1 MYLNKQANKQNFHQ
15 NPLFM
20 CVYETVDNKTINEMI
35 KQLRT
40 ESKNYEDEHFH
51 NGAQIHIAIGSGRN
65 EREAILEC
73 HSFVM
78 CTNGENK
85 QTDRQS
91 KHIILFYRI
100 EAKLWT

>member
-20 CVYETVDNKTINEMI
+20 CVYETVDNKTTNEMI

-51 NGAQIHIAIGSGRN
+51 NGAQIHRHTYSDWQRA
-65 EREAILEC
+65 E
-73 HSFVM
+73 
-78 CTNGENK
+78 
-85 QTDRQS
+85 
-91 KHIILFYRI
+91 
-100 EAKLWT
+100 